1 LDAGWIKT
9 KYEKLAPWLDEKR
22 RRLWAAAEVEP
33 LGYGGIAAVAVATG
47 LARNTILAGLKE
59 LAGRRPSLEAA
70 APETGERVRRPG
82 AGRKRLSEKDP
93 RLVAALEA
101 LVQPY
106 TRGDPMNPLRWTCKS
121 TERLAKELTRQ
132 GHAVGARTV
141 AELLRGLRYS
151 LQVNQKTREGA
162 SHPDR
167 NAQFEHINAQTW
179 AFQQRRQP
187 VISVDAKKK
196 ESVGNFKNSGREW
209 RPRGKPRPVHLH
221 DFVDEE
227 LGKVTPYG
235 VYDVAG
241 TRGWVNVGTDHDT
254 PEFAV
259 ASIRRWWQRMGRV
272 AYPHARELLIL
283 ADAGGSNGYRP
294 RLWKTSLHR
303 LAVETG
309 LTIAVCHF
317 PPGTSKW
324 NKIEHRMFC
333 HITENWRGQPLIS
346 HEVIIQ
352 LIGSTTTKTGLRI
365 RAALDKRGY
374 PAGIKISKAELRSIG
389 VEPASF
395 HGEWN
400 YTISSAKS

>member
-1 LDAGWIKT
+1 V
-9 KYEKLAPWLDEKR
+9 KYGKVAPWLDEKR
-22 RRLWAAAEVEP
+22 RRLWAAAEAEQ
-33 LGYGGIAAVAVATG
+33 LGYGGVAAVARATG
-47 LARNTILAGLKE
+47 LARNTILSGVKE
-59 LAGRRPSLEAA
+59 LARGRPSAKAA
-70 APETGERVRRPG
+70 APEHEERVRRPG

-121 TERLAKELTRQ
+121 TERLATELARQ
-132 GHAVGARTV
+132 GHPVGARTV
-141 AELLRGLRYS
+141 AGLLRELRYS

-167 NAQFEHINAQTW
+167 NAQFEHINAQTR
-179 AFQQRRQP
+179 AFQQRHQP

-196 ESVGNFKNSGREW
+196 ESVGNFKNAGREW
-209 RPRGKPRPVHLH
+209 RPQGQPRPVNLH

-235 VYDVAG
+235 VYDLAG
-241 TRGWVNVGTDHDT
+241 NRGWVNVGTDHDT

-259 ASIRRWWQRMGRV
+259 ASIRRWWQRMGRM

-294 RLWKTSLHR
+294 RLWKMSLHR

-309 LTIAVCHF
+309 LRISVCHF

-365 RAALDKRGY
+365 RAGLDKRGY

-389 VEPASF
+389 VEPAAF

-400 YTISSAKS
+400 YTIAPAQS